1 MGKVKADA
9 SAESCYG
16 LGGWDGG
23 NPGYL
28 AGEVYGAWRRPAG
41 ALCKEIFRLTAVVR
55 EGL

>member
-1 MGKVKADA
+1 MGKVKADV